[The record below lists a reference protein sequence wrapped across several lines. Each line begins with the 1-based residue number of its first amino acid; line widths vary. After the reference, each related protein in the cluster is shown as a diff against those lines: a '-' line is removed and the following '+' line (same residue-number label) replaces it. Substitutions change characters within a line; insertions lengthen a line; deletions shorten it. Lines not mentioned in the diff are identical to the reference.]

1 MNSMEVLQDIVEILI
16 GGIKEF
22 GTGLAS
28 GMNSF
33 IKSLFLDYTTTGSS
47 TTYNGLST
55 FGIIVIVFMGIA
67 LATGITR
74 WVVNFVRNRG

>member
-1 MNSMEVLQDIVEILI
+1 MEVLQDIVEILI
-16 GGIKEF
+16 GGIKDF
-22 GTGLAS
+22 GSGLAS

-33 IKSLFLDYTTTGSS
+33 IKSLFLDYGTDG
-47 TTYNGLST
+47 TTYAGLST
-55 FGIIVIVFMGIA
+55 FGVIVIVFMGIA